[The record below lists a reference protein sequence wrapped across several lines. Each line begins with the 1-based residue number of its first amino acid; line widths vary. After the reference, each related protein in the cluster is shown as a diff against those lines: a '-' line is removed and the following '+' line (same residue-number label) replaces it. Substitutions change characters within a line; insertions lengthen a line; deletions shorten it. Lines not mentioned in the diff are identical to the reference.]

1 MSVLFVFR
9 AMIWENASAPVNR
22 DAKLSDI
29 GLYLLVDSSYNSPWQ
44 CNLFPEVAHH
54 RRGRSIKSR

>member
-29 GLYLLVDSSYNSPWQ
+29 CLYLLVDSS
-44 CNLFPEVAHH
+44 
-54 RRGRSIKSR
+54 